1 MSASQKSRGG
11 GTIALLVVLFL
22 AIAGGS
28 AWIIHTVLNGE
39 DPPFIGD
46 SGGTTPP
53 AGTSSAQG
61 NSAQPSPG
69 VLTPLPPAT
78 NAGGTPVQ
86 GGETGTASVQNGA
99 TLPGGVVVES
109 IPGGTAESGTG
120 ISGETLPPPVSSPL
134 ASNENPERENTP
146 DQNGTPAA
154 NLLVA
159 PVSSVSQPAQ
169 AGEDAVVRPAFV
181 DDIATFL
188 AQNYWPKGTHPSA
201 KNGGI
206 TTASLRWANLRY
218 GAGLRSLDGRQ
229 AVLQYVLTPAM
240 VGRLYSMYA
249 DSFASSL
256 VRGAESRSVGE
267 GSARRFLTGA
277 EKKEMF
283 TIYSSYAARV
293 SGALERYA
301 ATPGMA
307 AKVEAYAKSESLVEE
322 ANKVYI
328 ESVIAYEN
336 SVEGNDN
343 NVMTTARLKRDKEA
357 ATYQKRI
364 REREAAHTSLVTA
377 MSGGKAGGGSRDTL
391 VYVAFWAYRRG
402 ADSAPALKACAKAL
416 SDMSAKLSATAKN
429 L

>member
-1 MSASQKSRGG
+1 MSAPQKSKGG
-11 GTIALLVVLFL
+11 GTIVLLVVLFL

-28 AWIIHTVLNGE
+28 AWIIHTVLSGE
-39 DPPFIGD
+39 DPPFIG
-46 SGGTTPP
+46 SQGGSSSPGGTTSPEH
-53 AGTSSAQG
+53 GTSATT
-61 NSAQPSPG
+61 PPG
-69 VLTPLPPAT
+69 VLAPLPPAT
-78 NAGGTPVQ
+78 GVGGGAAQ
-86 GGETGTASVQNGA
+86 SGETGTSSTPSA

-120 ISGETLPPPVSSPL
+120 ISGETVAPPVISG
-134 ASNENPERENTP
+134 ENSGRENTP
-146 DQNGTPAA
+146 EQNGGPAA
-154 NLLVA
+154 NLLVVPGT
-159 PVSSVSQPAQ
+159 PVSQSAP

-188 AQNYWPKGTHPSA
+188 AQNYWPRGTHPSA
-201 KNGGI
+201 KSGGI

-218 GAGLRSLDGRQ
+218 GAELRSLDGRQ
-229 AVLQYVLTPAM
+229 AVLHYVLNPAT
-240 VGRLYSMYA
+240 VGRLYTMYA
-249 DSFASSL
+249 DSFVSSL
-256 VRGAESRSVGE
+256 ARGAEVRSVGE
-267 GSARRFLTGA
+267 GSARRFLTSD

-283 TIYSSYAARV
+283 SIYSSYAARV

-301 ATPGMA
+301 ATAGMA
-307 AKVEAYAKSESLVEE
+307 AKVEAYAESETLVEE
-322 ANKVYI
+322 ANKIYI

-343 NVMTTARLKRDKEA
+343 NVVTTARLKRDKEA

-364 REREAAHTSLVTA
+364 REREAAHKSLVTA
-377 MSGGKAGGGSRDTL
+377 MSGGKPGGGSSDTL

-416 SDMSAKLSATAKN
+416 SDMSAKLSATAKS